1 MRYNVYSLYQTGST
15 IIRCIVFSHH
25 RFVAIM
31 LIGTKRIFL
40 DTGWGMHSLYG
51 CFTPPRPQQ
60 SNTMLFP
67 GQKTPRYPPEAR
79 LLFRHSDA
87 RTQTPLRPQKSALQ
101 ECEKSLIYQSAYRT
115 QNRTRSPLQVLR
127 KMHTPQLPVL
137 SPQSIIPSRYVHTDK
152 ATDKHY
158 AAASASIKALL
169 HPCSDTV
176 HIFSAIPL
184 YSNNYAFFVCCGSL
198 SAHLPHSAA
207 RKFPCPSK

>member
-1 MRYNVYSLYQTGST
+1 M
-15 IIRCIVFSHH
+15 H
-25 RFVAIM
+25 
-31 LIGTKRIFL
+31 RIFSSPVCCNYAYRNKTHFSRHGVGDAVSIRVL
-40 DTGWGMHSLYG
+40 YASLPAAIKYDAFSG
-51 CFTPPRPQQ
+51 QKPPRD
-60 SNTMLFP
+60 S
-67 GQKTPRYPPEAR
+67 PEAR

-101 ECEKSLIYQSAYRT
+101 ECEKSLIYQSVYRT

-137 SPQSIIPSRYVHTDK
+137 SAQSIIPSRYVHTDK

-207 RKFPCPSK
+207 RKFPCHSK